1 MKNIISFF
9 IVLITSFVHQT
20 IYSQVISKPMRGI
33 RSNRIISKGYGKS
46 KPVATNELMKEDNL
60 TEELNLK

>member
-1 MKNIISFF
+1 
-9 IVLITSFVHQT
+9 
-20 IYSQVISKPMRGI
+20 MRGI